1 MPVNCSYLLICT
13 SHRTNWDGEGTGE
26 EMSLKMTE
34 NFENENKCRQ
44 TGPLGT
50 SQMQAV
56 IAS

>member
-13 SHRTNWDGEGTGE
+13 SHKTNQEAEGTGE
-26 EMSLKMTE
+26 EIGLKMTE
-34 NFENENKCRQ
+34 NFENENKCGQ
-44 TGPLGT
+44 TSPLGT